1 MKIEHIAIS
10 VKNLEQEKEFFEKYF
25 NARSGA
31 LYENKTKGFSSY
43 FLSFEDGARLEL
55 MHNEQMD
62 DPHKSYTRTGFIHM
76 AISVGSPK
84 KVDEITKALKADGY
98 TVISGPR
105 TTGDGYYESCVL
117 DKEENQIEITV

>member
-1 MKIEHIAIS
+1 
-10 VKNLEQEKEFFEKYF
+10 
-25 NARSGA
+25 
-31 LYENKTKGFSSY
+31 
-43 FLSFEDGARLEL
+43 
-55 MHNEQMD
+55 
-62 DPHKSYTRTGFIHM
+62 M

>member
-1 MKIEHIAIS
+1 MKIEHIAIY

-76 AISVGSPK
+76 AISVVRQK
-84 KVDEITKALKADGY
+84 RWTKLLKH
-98 TVISGPR
+98 
-105 TTGDGYYESCVL
+105 
-117 DKEENQIEITV
+117 